1 MTDDAPAR
9 GPDATDD
16 PGDIDGEAVAR
27 ATEHVRNELVRFA
40 RALRRAGAS
49 VPANAATTAARSLVV
64 VGFSDE
70 DRARAATRSTL
81 VTDPRDADEF
91 ERMFPEFWRRLT
103 AGLGETGPAARWDDP
118 PEGALAPLGGD
129 PADGEDPEATDES
142 ESASESDDDTESTVA
157 WRSSSL
163 ATHLDDRDDEPLAVS
178 RYSPTGSRA
187 PVEALPGFA
196 EHDELGDA
204 VDELTVA
211 LATLRGRA
219 WDTAGDRHTDAR
231 RALRASVGTGG
242 TVVSL
247 PTRDR
252 KRREVRATWLVDVSR
267 SVLDTLDRGFL
278 LDILGRSR
286 TAWRDC
292 RVFFFDEDLREVT
305 SAFDDGTASGAA
317 EALAD
322 AEAAWGGGTRIG
334 GSLAELRTRTPDAVD
349 NRTVVFVV
357 SDGLEMGD
365 VAALER
371 ELAWL
376 SARAAAVVWCNPLAA
391 APGFEPTARGMA
403 AALPFV
409 AGPFAF
415 AGPADVAE
423 LARQLR
429 AQGTGGRVGYEY
441 DPRREDA

>member
-1 MTDDAPAR
+1 M
-9 GPDATDD
+9 
-16 PGDIDGEAVAR
+16 
-27 ATEHVRNELVRFA
+27 VRFA

-49 VPANAATTAARSLVV
+49 VPANAATTAARGLVV
-64 VGFSDE
+64 VGFADE
-70 DRARAATRSTL
+70 DRARAATRAAL
-81 VTDPRDADEF
+81 VTDPRDVDEF
-91 ERMFPEFWRRLT
+91 ERLFPEFWRRLT
-103 AGLGETGPAARWDDP
+103 AGLGETGPAERWDDP
-118 PEGALAPLGGD
+118 PEGALAPLGGE
-129 PADGEDPEATDES
+129 PADGEEPEATDET
-142 ESASESDDDTESTVA
+142 ETASEPDDDPEGSVA

-163 ATHLDDRDDEPLAVS
+163 AAHLDERGDDEPLAVA
-178 RYSPTGSRA
+178 RYSPTGSPA
-187 PVEALPGFA
+187 PVETLPGFA
-196 EHDELGDA
+196 GHDVLGSA
-204 VDELTVA
+204 VDELTAA

-219 WDTAGDRHTDAR
+219 WDTAGDRRTDAR

-252 KRREVRATWLVDVSR
+252 KQSEVRATWLVDVSR

-278 LDILGRSR
+278 LDVLGRSR
-286 TAWRDC
+286 AAWRDC
-292 RVFFFDEDLREVT
+292 RVFFFDEGVREVT
-305 SAFDDGTASGAA
+305 SAFEDGTAEGAA

-322 AEAAWGGGTRIG
+322 AEAEWGGGTRIG

-365 VAALER
+365 LSALER

-376 SARAAAVVWCNPLAA
+376 SSRAVAVVWCNPLAA
-391 APGFEPTARGMA
+391 APGFEPTAGGMA

-415 AGPADVAE
+415 AGPDDVTE

-429 AQGTGGRVGYEY
+429 AQGPGGRVGYEY
-441 DPRREDA
+441 DPRRKDA

>member
-9 GPDATDD
+9 GPD

-27 ATEHVRNELVRFA
+27 ATEHVRDELVRFA
-40 RALRRAGAS
+40 RSLRRAGAS

-64 VGFSDE
+64 VGFSDA
-70 DRARAATRSTL
+70 DRARAATRATL

-103 AGLGETGPAARWDDP
+103 AGLRETGPAERWDDP

-129 PADGEDPEATDES
+129 PTDGEEPEATNEG
-142 ESASESDDDTESTVA
+142 ETTAEPDDDTESNVA

-163 ATHLDDRDDEPLAVS
+163 AAHLDDRDDEPLALS

-187 PVEALPGFA
+187 PVEALPGFV
-196 EHDELGDA
+196 EHDELGAA

-219 WDTAGDRHTDAR
+219 WDTAGARHTDAR

-242 TVVSL
+242 TVISL

-252 KRREVRATWLVDVSR
+252 KERGVRATWLVDVSR

-278 LDILGRSR
+278 LEVLGRSR

-305 SAFDDGTASGAA
+305 RAFDDGAASGAA
-317 EALAD
+317 GALAD

-334 GSLAELRTRTPDAVD
+334 GSLAELRGRTPDAVD

-357 SDGLEMGD
+357 SDGLEMGA

-415 AGPADVAE
+415 AGPEDVAE

-429 AQGTGGRVGYEY
+429 AQGAGGRVGYEY